1 MKIPSDGHGVK
12 CDLTGKDDIPSL
24 TNLAIA
30 QMMRDGT
37 WKLYQPYVPDHILKL
52 MRDNPAYYDK
62 VEYPMSVM
70 VDRPRRV
77 NIPQRTLKVHMASAT
92 LVVGKSINC
101 SSLSALIIV
110 ITNNLKNSSR

>member
-1 MKIPSDGHGVK
+1 MKIPSDDKGVK
-12 CDLTGKDDIPSL
+12 CDIGSKEGFPSL

-37 WKLYQPYVPDHILKL
+37 WKLYQPYLPDHILKL
-52 MRDNPAYYDK
+52 MRDNPAYYDR

-77 NIPQRTLKVHMASAT
+77 NIPQRTLKVYMASAT
-92 LVVGKSINC
+92 LVVGKLVI
-101 SSLSALIIV
+101 SSS
-110 ITNNLKNSSR
+110 